1 MATIYKKKK
10 FHYVLVLTNEGP
22 VFVTNVDYSTKYA
35 AFDKLE
41 KPRLFPSAEIAEDLA
56 LGLNL
61 NLITAMHVVM
71 PFEFSRQPYYYETG
85 HFKWEESKNDN
96 Q

>member
-1 MATIYKKKK
+1 MATRKKK

-22 VFVTNVDYSTKYA
+22 VFVTDVDYSTRYA
-35 AFDKLE
+35 AFNRLE

-61 NLITAMHVVM
+61 NCITAVHVVM
-71 PFEFSRQPYYYETG
+71 PFELDRQPYHYEFG
-85 HFKWEESKNDN
+85 HFKWEDTKDDN